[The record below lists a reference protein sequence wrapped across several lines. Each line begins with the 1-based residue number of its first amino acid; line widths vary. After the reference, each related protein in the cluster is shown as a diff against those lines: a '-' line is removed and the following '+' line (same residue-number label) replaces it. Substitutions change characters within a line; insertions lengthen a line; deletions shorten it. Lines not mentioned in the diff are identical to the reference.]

1 MFFQLYYST
10 RQVAVCRILSKRDD
24 RHGIGQTLAK
34 FTHCRSSTSFIE
46 EDARLLQIYVLAYYW
61 DMMMMTCKHCLE
73 GSTRDDHHLLLLIL
87 LLWERRGQYYS
98 DAVRGR
104 RNHRTLRWDFSISIQ
119 SRFAIRSKRADFPNI
134 LPRFKWCG
142 CSADIVHR
150 LQDHHQKQH
159 LQWPPINTVFLNSLA
174 KPRWSLCDWPLR
186 QRLWSRSTDSVAS
199 DGLSIEYIQC
209 KSGPIRNNI

>member
-87 LLWERRGQYYS
+87 LWERRGQHYS

-104 RNHRTLRWDFSISIQ
+104 RNHREVEMRFFYFNSVEICYSIKACGLPKYPSEVQ
-119 SRFAIRSKRADFPNI
+119 VMWLLCWYSPSPSRPSSKAT
-134 LPRFKWCG
+134 
-142 CSADIVHR
+142 S
-150 LQDHHQKQH
+150 
-159 LQWPPINTVFLNSLA
+159 SM
-174 KPRWSLCDWPLR
+174 
-186 QRLWSRSTDSVAS
+186 AS
-199 DGLSIEYIQC
+199 D
-209 KSGPIRNNI
+209 